1 MKRVGKGRAAC
12 ARTKTFWREY
22 LAQARPVGTGIPEID
37 RLYRRSL
44 VVFRLVKHRTELDL
58 LPEQVD

>member
-1 MKRVGKGRAAC
+1 
-12 ARTKTFWREY
+12 